1 MILPSLLA
9 FPLLEG
15 HACWSTCGRRTRP
28 FSGRAFREH
37 RTNVSVL
44 PILFIVGALR
54 AQRPYQLSAT
64 PVQARLPISPPHSLV
79 DPRMRASN
87 YIMVPQSLLVPPLK
101 RWSGLIPFCAHRPNT
116 THDFSIKII
125 PACRGLRA
133 RGIDQTATLLVK
145 LAPVLTLTIVRR
157 PIPETWLPS
166 PIEEG
171 LTEHPYRRS
180 ICF

>member
-15 HACWSTCGRRTRP
+15 QACWSTCGRRTRP
-28 FSGRAFREH
+28 FTERAFREH
-37 RTNVSVL
+37 TTNVGVL

-87 YIMVPQSLLVPPLK
+87 EGLLFSSLRHHTISPKGVARLSFTA
-101 RWSGLIPFCAHRPNT
+101 RIGRAQFH
-116 THDFSIKII
+116 
-125 PACRGLRA
+125 RA
-133 RGIDQTATLLVK
+133 RSASKKDGLVAPYPLH
-145 LAPVLTLTIVRR
+145 LAPFARR
-157 PIPETWLPS
+157 GTVD
-166 PIEEG
+166 
-171 LTEHPYRRS
+171 RS
-180 ICF
+180 SLSA